1 MAPIQKLPKIILIH
15 GLNNNLE
22 SFYGMRDYFI
32 SLGFEVNMIRLPGH
46 DENREDMFLYER
58 AMRVFDERVSP
69 LTEDPYIVMAFSLGA
84 LYYELWEKKNGVKAS
99 KKLYL
104 APAFAIKNLALIK
117 RLVEFLPSEFPIR
130 SFMPK
135 FARNRSF
142 LFIKEYKILLQGV
155 KDFSQNFEVSGDVLI
170 LLDPKD
176 ELVDSGYI
184 LKNWK
189 NHDQIQ
195 VINRPYL
202 KNLRGHHHMIF
213 HPDYFSDV
221 DWKNFQNLLEDFI
234 LPKSK
239 KAFL

>member
-1 MAPIQKLPKIILIH
+1 MTNSMAPIQKLPKIILIH

-46 DENREDMFLYER
+46 DETREDMFSYDR
-58 AMRVFDERVSP
+58 AVEVFHNRISP
-69 LTEDPYIVMAFSLGA
+69 LSDSPYIVVAFSLGA
-84 LYYELWEKKNGVKAS
+84 LYYELWEQNHKARAV

-104 APAFAIKNLALIK
+104 APAFAIKNLGLIK

-155 KDFSQNFEVSGDVLI
+155 EDFSQNFSVSGDALI

-189 NHDQIQ
+189 NHQQIQ
-195 VINRPYL
+195 IINRPYL
-202 KNLRGHHHMIF
+202 KKLRGHHHMIF
-213 HPDYFSDV
+213 HPDYFSEV
-221 DWKNFQNLLEDFI
+221 DWRNFQNLLEDFI

-239 KAFL
+239 